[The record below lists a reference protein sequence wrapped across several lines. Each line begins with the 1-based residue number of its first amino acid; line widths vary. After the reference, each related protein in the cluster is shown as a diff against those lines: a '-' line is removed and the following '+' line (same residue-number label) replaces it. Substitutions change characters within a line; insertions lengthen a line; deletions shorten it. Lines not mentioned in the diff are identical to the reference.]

1 MSAGAGYLIGAA
13 QLGLQA
19 VLVRPKRNIGA
30 FVANVTI
37 EEQHQ
42 DDIQIT
48 DHPVEIGA
56 AITDHAFRKPS
67 SLIIKA
73 GWSNSPSAANIVQ
86 SAANAVTGT
95 INGAIGI
102 ANQVSS
108 ALGGPSFSS
117 VTGNQ
122 AKSIKDIYKDLL
134 DLQSSRVLIDVTTG
148 KRAYKNMLIESI
160 METTNGDTENALI
173 LTIKVREVI
182 VVSTRVVQLAATGI
196 AANQAQLKQPEK
208 NAVPTNSGTK
218 QLIPSS
224 PLGSGTYGIL

>member
-1 MSAGAGYLIGAA
+1 MSAGFGYVIGAA

-19 VLVRPKRNIGA
+19 ILVRPKRNIGA

-48 DHPVEIGA
+48 DHPVEVGA
-56 AITDHAFRKPS
+56 SISDHAFRKPS
-67 SLIIKA
+67 MLIIKA

-95 INGAIGI
+95 VNGAIGI

-122 AKSIKDIYKDLL
+122 AKSIKDIYADLL
-134 DLQSSRVLIDVTTG
+134 KLQASRELVSVTTG
-148 KRAYKNMLIESI
+148 KRAYKNMLVESI
-160 METTNGDTENALI
+160 TETTNSDTENALI
-173 LTIKVREVI
+173 LTVKLREVI
-182 VVSTRVVQLAATGI
+182 LVSTRVVQLADTGI
-196 AANQAQLKQPEK
+196 AADKSLLKQPQK
-208 NAVPTNSGTK
+208 NAVPANSGTK
-218 QLIPSS
+218 QLIPTS
-224 PLGSGTYGIL
+224 PLGSGTYGIF

>member
-1 MSAGAGYLIGAA
+1 MSAGFGYVIGAA

-19 VLVRPKRNIGA
+19 ILVRPKRNIGA
-30 FVANVTI
+30 FIANVTI

-48 DHPVEIGA
+48 DHPVEVGA
-56 AITDHAFRKPS
+56 SITDHAFRKPS

-95 INGAIGI
+95 INGAVGL
-102 ANQVSS
+102 ANQVSG

-122 AKSIKDIYKDLL
+122 AKSIKDIYADMLK
-134 DLQSSRVLIDVTTG
+134 LQASRELISVVTG
-148 KRAYKNMLIESI
+148 KRSYKNMLIESVA
-160 METTNGDTENALI
+160 ETTNADTENALI
-173 LTIKVREVI
+173 LTIKLREVI
-182 VVSTRVVQLAATGI
+182 LVSTRVVQLSDTGI
-196 AANQAQLKQPEK
+196 AADRSLLKQPQS

-218 QLIPSS
+218 QLIPTSS
-224 PLGSGTYGIL
+224 LGSGTYGIL